1 MFHRLGFGLLVSVP
15 RSLSIQPPFAT
26 QALNSVFDFM
36 DINFNF
42 FGSLLFMESNNNNI
56 IVIYEVKVNL

>member
-1 MFHRLGFGLLVSVP
+1 MQFNLVNNQEQVA
-15 RSLSIQPPFAT
+15 FK
-26 QALNSVFDFM
+26 
-36 DINFNF
+36 F